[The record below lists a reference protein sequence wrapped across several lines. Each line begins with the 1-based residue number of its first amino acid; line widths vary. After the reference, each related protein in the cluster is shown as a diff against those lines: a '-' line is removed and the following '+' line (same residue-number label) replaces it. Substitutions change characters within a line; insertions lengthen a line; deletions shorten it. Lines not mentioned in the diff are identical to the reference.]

1 MLSNIRQLFQRSK
14 PVSPQQ
20 VERISFQREPKR
32 QTDES
37 KKRDKLILH
46 EHGIGWFM
54 DKAKDAGIGI
64 ERTYGDD
71 PDGDIYCPDPANMNT
86 LKALTRKLK
95 QKYSKF

>member
-1 MLSNIRQLFQRSK
+1 MLQNIRQLFQRSK
-14 PVSPQQ
+14 PVATQPI
-20 VERISFQREPKR
+20 EKISFQREPKR

-46 EHGIGWFM
+46 EKTISWFM
-54 DKAKDAGIGI
+54 DKAKDEGIEI
-64 ERTYGDD
+64 ERTYDDD
-71 PDGDIYCPDPANMNT
+71 PDGDIYCPDPANMEA